1 MQEAGVCSIY
11 YAILNPPE
19 GGLKSAVEEIF
30 LDGVSPILIGM
41 FDQESLTLTD
51 ALGYTLR

>member
-19 GGLKSAVEEIF
+19 GGLKSALEEIF
-30 LDGVSPILIGM
+30 LDGVSPFSLSL
-41 FDQESLTLTD
+41 FDQSSLTLID